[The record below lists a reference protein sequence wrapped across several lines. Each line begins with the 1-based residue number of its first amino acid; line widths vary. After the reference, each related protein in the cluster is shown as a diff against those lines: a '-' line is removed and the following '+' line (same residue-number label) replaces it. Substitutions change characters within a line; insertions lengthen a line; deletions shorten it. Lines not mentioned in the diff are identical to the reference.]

1 MPSTLP
7 IIGIPCA
14 TYARPHPYPL
24 AHGNNETYIRAVEVA
39 GGVPL
44 LIPLVQHEATLLAA
58 FQAVDGLLFA
68 GGVDLDPA
76 YYSEE
81 PHPALGSVNHEQ
93 DRVEMQLLAWAKQ
106 FHKPVF
112 AICRGFQLLNV
123 AYGGTLYQDL
133 PSQYQPNLNHD
144 ESFTRQQRDLPA
156 HGLRLANDSKL
167 AELLGTT
174 PFAVNTMHHQGVK
187 DLGNELQAV
196 GWSDDGLIE
205 AVEDPQRPWVVGV
218 QCHPEEM
225 VRGEDLRWQAIFKA
239 FVEAAKAARNE
250 AIEA

>member
-81 PHPALGSVNHEQ
+81 PHPALGSVNREQ

-123 AYGGTLYQDL
+123 AYGGTLYQDF
-133 PSQYQPNLNHD
+133 PSQYQPISPTMN
-144 ESFTRQQRDLPA
+144 RLPA
-156 HGLRLANDSKL
+156 NNAICQPTAYASPMIPNWLNCWA
-167 AELLGTT
+167 
-174 PFAVNTMHHQGVK
+174 
-187 DLGNELQAV
+187 
-196 GWSDDGLIE
+196 
-205 AVEDPQRPWVVGV
+205 QRPLPSTPCIIKGSKIWGMSYRQSVGR
-218 QCHPEEM
+218 M
-225 VRGEDLRWQAIFKA
+225 MA
-239 FVEAAKAARNE
+239 
-250 AIEA
+250 